1 MKRPNLERHKLTK
14 FTQEVVDNL
23 NSYISTKNMKYVVE
37 NSPRKKPQKLQAQM
51 SSLINSTKHSIQ
63 SLPQMR
69 RG

>member
-23 NSYISTKNMKYVVE
+23 NSSISTKNMKYVVE